1 MQLLVTGA
9 SGLLGLNLS
18 LVAAAQGHQVTGL
31 SLSRSLSG
39 IPFEHYRVDLL
50 DMDQTLATIANTK
63 PEAII
68 HCAAVA
74 NLNTAEQNPEL
85 ASRLNRD
92 AAGDLAA
99 AAYRWGIPFVH
110 ISTDAVFD
118 GIDGGYV
125 EQSPTHPLSTY
136 ARTKLAGED
145 AVREQHPD
153 AIIARV
159 VFYGWSITG
168 NRSLSEFF
176 FNNLSSGHTVE
187 GFTDALFCPLYV
199 EDLAEILLEMLS
211 AGLTG
216 LYHVVSPEHL
226 SKYDFGFRI
235 AERFGLDSGLI
246 NPIRMAEITRNAP
259 RSLNLVLKAE
269 KIQTD
274 LNHPLPG
281 VNAGIDR
288 LFQRWV
294 EGYPNKLQGFAV

>member
-1 MQLLVTGA
+1 MRLLVTGA

-18 LVAAAQGHQVTGL
+18 LVAAAQGHHVTGL
-31 SLSRSLSG
+31 SLSRSLRD
-39 IPFEHYRVDLL
+39 IPFEHCRVDLL
-50 DMDQTLATIANTK
+50 DLDQTLPIIANAN

-74 NLNTAEQNPEL
+74 NLNTAEQEPEL

-92 AAGDLAA
+92 AAGELAGA
-99 AAYRWGIPFVH
+99 ASRWGIPFIH

-118 GIDGGYV
+118 GIDGGYD
-125 EQSPTHPLSTY
+125 EQSPTNPLSTY
-136 ARTKLAGED
+136 ARTKLEGEG
-145 AVREQHPD
+145 AVRDKHPD

-159 VFYGWSITG
+159 VFHGWSITG

-176 FNNLSSGHTVE
+176 FNNLSTSHPVE

-226 SKYDFGFRI
+226 SKHDFGVRI
-235 AERFGLDSGLI
+235 AERFGLDPGLI
-246 NPIRMAEITRNAP
+246 KPIRMAEITRNAP
-259 RSLNLVLKAE
+259 RSLNLVLKAD
-269 KIQTD
+269 KLQTD
-274 LNHPLPG
+274 LGHPLPG
-281 VNAGIDR
+281 VDAGIDR
-288 LFQRWV
+288 LFQRWL
-294 EGYPNKLQGFAV
+294 EGYPQRLQGFAE

>member
-1 MQLLVTGA
+1 MRMLVTGA

-18 LVAAAQGHQVTGL
+18 LVAAAQGHHVTGL
-31 SLSRSLSG
+31 SLSRSLRD
-39 IPFEHYRVDLL
+39 IPFEHCRVDLL
-50 DMDQTLATIANTK
+50 DRDQTLTTIANTS

-74 NLNTAEQNPEL
+74 NLNTAERDPEL

-92 AAGDLAA
+92 AAGELAGA
-99 AAYRWGIPFVH
+99 ASRWGIPFVH

-118 GIDGGYV
+118 GIEGGYG
-125 EQSPTHPLSTY
+125 EGAPTNPLSTY
-136 ARTKLAGED
+136 ARSKMEGEG
-145 AVREQHPD
+145 AVREKHSD

-176 FNNLSSGHTVE
+176 FNNLSSGHPIE
-187 GFTDALFCPLYV
+187 GFADALFCPLYV
-199 EDLAEILLEMLS
+199 EHLAEILLEMLS

-226 SKYDFGFRI
+226 SKYDFGVRL

-246 NPIRMAEITRNAP
+246 KPIRMAEITRNAP
-259 RSLNLVLKAE
+259 RSLNLVLKAD
-269 KIQTD
+269 KLQTD
-274 LNHPLPG
+274 LGHPLPG
-281 VNAGIDR
+281 VDTGIDR
-288 LFQRWV
+288 LFQRWLD
-294 EGYPNKLQGFAV
+294 GYPERLQGFAG